1 MRATAQ
7 QPLNRT
13 HRRLLDA
20 WRSVAADRWLANN
33 YGPNDYGRDLAP
45 VIRILNREA
54 REKLSR
60 NAA

>member
-1 MRATAQ
+1 MRTNAQ

-13 HRRLLDA
+13 QRRLLDA
-20 WRSVAADRWLANN
+20 WRRVQPDRWLANDYDPDG
-33 YGPNDYGRDLAP
+33 YGDDLRP
-45 VIRILNREA
+45 VIETLNAEA